1 MEMKTD
7 SVRGYC
13 DIGREGLKSAAFVR
27 CFASMKMKWRDQ
39 QIFPSPPAPPPKQL
53 DALSDGKEGRK
64 SSKMNVLERKI
75 FYTW

>member
-7 SVRGYC
+7 SVRGCC

-53 DALSDGKEGRK
+53 DALSDGNWEGRAANV
-64 SSKMNVLERKI
+64 NVLEGKI
-75 FYTW
+75 FYAW